1 MALYTCVMRSRV
13 AEEIARSDR
22 ERVANMTPAQRI
34 ELALR
39 LSDEG
44 LASFMA
50 SQNVDRATALARIAA
65 TRRAGRPRS
74 VSSERR

>member
-1 MALYTCVMRSRV
+1 MRSRV
-13 AEEIARSDR
+13 AQEIARFDR
-22 ERVANMTPAQRI
+22 ERVASMTPAQRV

-50 SQNVDRATALARIAA
+50 SQNVDRATARSRIAA

-74 VSSERR
+74 LSSECR